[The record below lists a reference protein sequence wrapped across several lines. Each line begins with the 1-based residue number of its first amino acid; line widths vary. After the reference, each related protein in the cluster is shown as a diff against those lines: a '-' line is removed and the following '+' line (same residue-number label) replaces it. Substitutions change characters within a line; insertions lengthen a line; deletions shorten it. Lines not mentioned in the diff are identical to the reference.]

1 MTTKE
6 AFRKVIEDKAILD
19 KIGINDSTGRSIRK
33 RFNDGNLST
42 DKMEAILIKAG
53 AKVKQEKLWKL

>member
-42 DKMEAILIKAG
+42 DKMEDILIKAG
-53 AKVKQEKLWKL
+53 ATIKQEKMWKI